1 MKIQP
6 YINFS
11 GNCREAVAFYAEV
24 FKTDKAK
31 IMTYGEMPPDPNY
44 PLSDEVKNLVANT
57 MLMIK
62 DNVIMFSDTPPGMPF
77 TQGNNITII
86 ITSDDMDE
94 IKTLYEKLKEG
105 GTVGME
111 LQETFWSKA
120 YGTLTDKFG
129 IGWQVDF
136 DNGEM
141 TA

>member
-1 MKIQP
+1 MKIEP

-44 PLSDEVKNLVANT
+44 PISDEIKNLVANT
-57 MLMIK
+57 ALMIK
-62 DNVIMFSDTPPGMPF
+62 DNVIMFSDTTPDMPF
-77 TQGNNITII
+77 TQGNNISILI
-86 ITSDDMDE
+86 VSDDMDE

-105 GTVGME
+105 GAVIME

-120 YGTLTDKFG
+120 YGMVTDKFG

-136 DNGEM
+136 DNGEII
-141 TA
+141 T

>member
-57 MLMIK
+57 SLMIK

-77 TQGNNITII
+77 TQGNNITIL

-94 IKTLYEKLKEG
+94 IKTLYEKLKAG

-136 DNGEM
+136 DNGQM
-141 TA
+141 TT